1 MEDNKVLINSVVRK
15 FRTVL
20 QTGRCGAVVLA
31 VLIIFNI
38 AANASTRIL
47 STDNGLSNNAV
58 YNIVQDD
65 HGLLYIGT
73 LDGLNIWDG
82 HRMERFQAADGRSYF
97 EGNKIKYEETDS
109 FLCCRG
115 VGNNSIC

>member
-1 MEDNKVLINSVVRK
+1 MKRSIVLITLLLCLSA
-15 FRTVL
+15 
-20 QTGRCGAVVLA
+20 G
-31 VLIIFNI
+31 
-38 AANASTRIL
+38 ASTRIL

-73 LDGLNIWDG
+73 LDGLNIWNG

-97 EGNKIKYEETDS
+97 EGNKIKHLY
-109 FLCCRG
+109 
-115 VGNNSIC
+115 

>member
-1 MEDNKVLINSVVRK
+1 ML
-15 FRTVL
+15 T
-20 QTGRCGAVVLA
+20 A
-31 VLIIFNI
+31 LIIFSI

-82 HRMERFQAADGRSYF
+82 HKMEQFQAADGRSYF
-97 EGNKIKYEETDS
+97 EGNKIKNLYQTA
-109 FLCCRG
+109 
-115 VGNNSIC
+115 NNSRHPLRPHPQVSVSS